1 MPASAAISST
11 VASRKP
17 LVANTLRAAARIS
30 AQRNSETISCLLLPA
45 RAILTTQSFDCTI
58 WPVDSRKLV
67 SRLQLRE
74 REKRMRVLAN
84 FGFLVL
90 FFFLLA
96 AWAVS
101 WLAFHVA
108 SAGIHVLL
116 GLAVVFLVIHLMRDA
131 AA

>member
-1 MPASAAISST
+1 M
-11 VASRKP
+11 
-17 LVANTLRAAARIS
+17 
-30 AQRNSETISCLLLPA
+30 
-45 RAILTTQSFDCTI
+45 
-58 WPVDSRKLV
+58 
-67 SRLQLRE
+67 
-74 REKRMRVLAN
+74 RMRVLAN
-84 FGFLVL
+84 FAFLVL

-108 SAGIHVLL
+108 SAGIHILL

>member
-11 VASRKP
+11 VASRNP
-17 LVANTLRAAARIS
+17 FVAKTLRAAARIS

-45 RAILTTQSFDCTI
+45 RAILTTQSFDCTT
-58 WPVDSRKLV
+58 WPSHGHRFIRIGLLIAISR
-67 SRLQLRE
+67 RGE
-74 REKRMRVLAN
+74 MRMRVLAN
-84 FGFLVL
+84 FAFLVL

-108 SAGIHVLL
+108 SAGIHILL
-116 GLAVVFLVIHLMRDA
+116 GLAVVFL
-131 AA
+131 

>member
-1 MPASAAISST
+1 LYYAASGFSKIGLSIAIGEGE
-11 VASRKP
+11 
-17 LVANTLRAAARIS
+17 L
-30 AQRNSETISCLLLPA
+30 C
-45 RAILTTQSFDCTI
+45 
-58 WPVDSRKLV
+58 
-67 SRLQLRE
+67 
-74 REKRMRVLAN
+74 MRVLAN
-84 FGFLVL
+84 FAFLML

-108 SAGIHVLL
+108 SAGIHILL